1 MNERTTKM
9 SSGRYMSAYSPSQS
23 SSNNNY
29 AALPPLI
36 PPRSPAAFGHEKFV
50 AELLAEYEKLT
61 PFHSVLP
68 HSCLLLNREIL
79 RVTTLLGNAQI
90 LDQARL
96 EHARPLASEGIY
108 STGRSDVN
116 IWASPHQSEI
126 SSPLHHSSPQS
137 WLGSHGNGVLV
148 KKAIR
153 VDIPVDKYPNFN
165 FVCRLLGPGGNS
177 LKRIEASAACRILI
191 RGHGSIKDPV
201 KEQNPRALSITLYST
216 FMLCLPRLSEL
227 LEEMMRGNPG
237 FQHLNEPLHILVEA
251 ELPAEIID
259 ARLLHAC
266 QILKNLITPVE
277 ESQDYFKKEQLREL
291 AMLNGAHSEND
302 SLMSGSVS
310 PFNGAILG
318 MKRAKIHV

>member
-9 SSGRYMSAYSPSQS
+9 SLGRYMSAYSPSQS
-23 SSNNNY
+23 SNNNA
-29 AALPPLI
+29 AALSPLI
-36 PPRSPAAFGHEKFV
+36 PPRSPAASDHEKFV

-61 PFHSVLP
+61 PFQTVLP
-68 HSCLLLNREIL
+68 HSCRLLNQEIL

-90 LDQARL
+90 LDQAGL
-96 EHARPLASEGIY
+96 EHARPLASGGIY

-126 SSPLHHSSPQS
+126 SSSLHHSSPQS
-137 WLGSHGNGVLV
+137 WLGYHGNGVLV

-153 VDIPVDKYPNFN
+153 VDIPADKYPNFN
-165 FVCRLLGPGGNS
+165 FVGRLLGPRGNS
-177 LKRIEASAACRILI
+177 LKRIEASTACRILI
-191 RGHGSIKDPV
+191 RGRGSIKDPV
-201 KEQNPRALSITLYST
+201 K
-216 FMLCLPRLSEL
+216 
-227 LEEMMRGNPG
+227 EEMMRGNPG
-237 FQHLNEPLHILVEA
+237 FEHLNEPLHILVEA

-302 SLMSGSVS
+302 SVMSGSVS

-318 MKRAKIHV
+318 MKRAKTHV